1 LSVNSV
7 EAANSAGFIWMFP
20 LTFVSSAFVDT
31 SNMRPWLRPI
41 ADANPFTLA
50 TNAAR
55 ALFNGQDPGNTVWQ
69 SLLWA
74 AGITIV
80 FATLSI
86 RRFSTA
92 ASRG

>member
-1 LSVNSV
+1 MTALL
-7 EAANSAGFIWMFP
+7 G
-20 LTFVSSAFVDT
+20 LVDLPT
-31 SNMRPWLRPI
+31 H
-41 ADANPFTLA
+41 TLA

-55 ALFNGQDPGNTVWQ
+55 ALFNGQDPGNAVWQ